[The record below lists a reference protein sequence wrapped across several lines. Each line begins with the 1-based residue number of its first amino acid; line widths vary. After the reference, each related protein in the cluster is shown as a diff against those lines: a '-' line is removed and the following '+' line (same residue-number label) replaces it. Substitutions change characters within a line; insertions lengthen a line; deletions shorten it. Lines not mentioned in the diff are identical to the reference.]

1 MANKTRR
8 RKKATEGEPF
18 SRVKAREQ
26 AEKVVTSKRRREQI
40 MALIEQHCDKAGHLT
55 REAERVAKL
64 GRYGEAGKLLRE
76 ASNYLHLANA
86 EARKLPPAA
95 NVVQDAL

>member
-18 SRVKAREQ
+18 SRVRERQAKEQ
-26 AEKVVTSKRRREQI
+26 ATMSKRRCDQVR
-40 MALIEQHCDKAGHLT
+40 AVIEQHLNKAGDLEEES
-55 REAERVAKL
+55 RDARKRGE
-64 GRYGEAGKLLRE
+64 YGEAGRLLRE

-86 EARKLPPAA
+86 EQSKLPTGERTAIH
-95 NVVQDAL
+95 AL